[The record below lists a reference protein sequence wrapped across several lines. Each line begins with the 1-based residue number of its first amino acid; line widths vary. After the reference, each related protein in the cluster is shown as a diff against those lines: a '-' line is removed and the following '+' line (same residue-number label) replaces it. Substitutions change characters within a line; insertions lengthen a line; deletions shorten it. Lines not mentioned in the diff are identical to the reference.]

1 MWTFKVPAGTPK
13 AQLVETINATAHT
26 YEGIPGL
33 IRKYYGIAPDGA
45 SIVGIYLW
53 ANKAAAD
60 TFYSADWQALV
71 TKRWG
76 TPPQRQ
82 EWETPMV
89 VESLLPNLK
98 ERIWFKA
105 GEILLLVTNQYDH
118 CRGRLD
124 IEYMF
129 ITDGRTEVRHGTHRA
144 YTYRQ
149 LVELMEGAGFAV
161 TSDGG
166 WTRASPVLTLV
177 GTRVG

>member
-1 MWTFKVPAGTPK
+1 MHTVMWTFKVPAGTPK

-71 TKRWG
+71 TTRWG

-89 VESLLPNLK
+89 VESA
-98 ERIWFKA
+98 ERR
-105 GEILLLVTNQYDH
+105 LVAA
-118 CRGRLD
+118 
-124 IEYMF
+124 E
-129 ITDGRTEVRHGTHRA
+129 
-144 YTYRQ
+144 
-149 LVELMEGAGFAV
+149 
-161 TSDGG
+161 
-166 WTRASPVLTLV
+166 
-177 GTRVG
+177 